1 MLEELEKIKI
11 LMNEFSEK
19 YDCSIEVLE
28 KTITYTGDSKK
39 YYNYNLRAIKPEE
52 TIAEI

>member
-19 YDCSIEVLE
+19 YDCSIELVY
-28 KTITYTGDSKK
+28 KIITYKGDNKK
-39 YYNYNLRAIKPEE
+39 YYNYTLRAIKPEE